1 MWESV
6 TNLPV
11 RHEAESQRRSG
22 RGEVGVLFRKQKPVV
37 GLDIGS
43 SAIKAVELK
52 ASGKGWKVVAFGVE
66 PLPADTI
73 VDGAIIDGTAVA
85 DAIRRLFERLGI
97 KNRDVAASLSGN
109 AVIVKKITLPAMTDA
124 ELANSITWEAEQYIP
139 FDIQDVNLDYQI
151 LTRPPKNAAPGAT
164 MDVLLVAAKKETIAD
179 YTGVIAQAGRV
190 PAIVDVDAFALQ
202 NAYEVNYGTRE
213 SIVALLNIG
222 ASAININIVRGD
234 QSLFTRD
241 VPIGGNAYTEAL
253 QKDFQIAHEVADLLK
268 RGQPAEGLDPT
279 QTGPSLQMVTEAVLL
294 EVQKTLDFFRGTT
307 GADHIDLLLV
317 TGGGSQV
324 TGLVDALQERLGYP
338 VEFLDPFKTV
348 SFDAAK
354 FGVPVL
360 SEAAAAAT
368 VAVGLALRRM
378 GDR

>member
-1 MWESV
+1 M
-6 TNLPV
+6 
-11 RHEAESQRRSG
+11 
-22 RGEVGVLFRKQKPVV
+22 LFRKQKPVV

-52 ASGKGWKVVAFGVE
+52 ASGKGWKVVAFGIE
-66 PLPADTI
+66 PLPPDAI

-109 AVIVKKITLPAMTDA
+109 AVIVKKITLPAMTDT
-124 ELANSITWEAEQYIP
+124 ELATSITWEAEQYIP

-151 LTRPPKNAAPGAT
+151 LTRPPKGAAAGAT

-202 NAYEVNYGTRE
+202 NAYEANYGARDA
-213 SIVALLNIG
+213 IVALLNIG

-253 QKDFQIAHEVADLLK
+253 QKDFQIAQESADLLK
-268 RGQPAEGLDPT
+268 RGYPADGLDPT
-279 QTGPSLQMVTEAVLL
+279 QTGPSLQMVTEAMLL

-324 TGLVDALQERLGYP
+324 SGLVEALHDRLGYP
-338 VEFLDPFKTV
+338 VEVLDPFKTI

-360 SEAAAAAT
+360 TEAAAAST